1 MALFTFGIS
10 QRRHFHFYITFIVI
24 AADLDLVS
32 ILPLDGVDGDGDVG
46 DGGDVPVVSL
56 LHPTQTNI
64 NQPVKINQYWYLF
77 FDQCRAVN
85 PHSFFADSDTSAY
98 SFVKITYI

>member
-10 QRRHFHFYITFIVI
+10 QRRHFHFYITVIVI

-64 NQPVKINQYWYLF
+64 NQPVKINRYGTG
-77 FDQCRAVN
+77 RAVN

>member
-46 DGGDVPVVSL
+46 NGGDVPVVSL

-64 NQPVKINQYWYLF
+64 NQPVKINQYGTGIYFL
-77 FDQCRAVN
+77 
-85 PHSFFADSDTSAY
+85 TSAGL
-98 SFVKITYI
+98 

>member
-1 MALFTFGIS
+1 MNHEVGFFLNKHRYLWHCLLLEYPKEGTV
-10 QRRHFHFYITFIVI
+10 IVI

-56 LHPTQTNI
+56 LHPKQTNI
-64 NQPVKINQYWYLF
+64 NQPVKINQYGTGIYFL
-77 FDQCRAVN
+77 
-85 PHSFFADSDTSAY
+85 TSAGL
-98 SFVKITYI
+98 